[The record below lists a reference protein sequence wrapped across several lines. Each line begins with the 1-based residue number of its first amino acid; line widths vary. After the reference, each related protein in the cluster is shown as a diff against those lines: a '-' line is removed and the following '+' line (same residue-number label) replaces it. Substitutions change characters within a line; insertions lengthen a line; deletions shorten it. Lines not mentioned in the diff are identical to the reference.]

1 MSMTDPI
8 ADLLTRLRNGVR
20 ARKTQVDVPWS
31 LIKDRMVAV
40 MVQEGYLSDYT
51 VVEEGGHKNLRV
63 SLKYDA
69 QNRPVITGLKRISRP
84 SLRTYVGTKEI
95 PSVRGGLGVNILS
108 TSAGILVDR
117 EAAKRGLGGELL
129 CSVW

>member
-31 LIKDRMVAV
+31 IIKERVVTV
-40 MVQEGYLSDYT
+40 MVQEGYLSDCT
-51 VVEEGGHKNLRV
+51 VVEEGGHKKLRV

-69 QNRPVITGLKRISRP
+69 QNRPVITGIRRISRP

-117 EAAKRGLGGELL
+117 EAAKRGVGGELL

>member
-20 ARKTQVDVPWS
+20 ARKTQVEVPWS
-31 LIKDRMVAV
+31 RIKERLVGVLIA
-40 MVQEGYLSDYT
+40 EGYLSEYS
-51 VVEEGGHKNLRV
+51 VVEQGSHKVLRV
-63 SLKYDA
+63 WLRYDA
-69 QNRPVITGLKRISRP
+69 QNRPVITGIKRISRP
-84 SLRTYVGTKEI
+84 SLRAYVGSRDI

-108 TSAGILVDR
+108 TSAGVLVDR
-117 EAAKRGLGGELL
+117 EATKRGLGGEVL

>member
-40 MVQEGYLSDYT
+40 MVQEGYLSGYT
-51 VVEEGGHKNLRV
+51 VAEEGGHKNLRV

>member
-1 MSMTDPI
+1 MGMTDPI

-20 ARKTQVDVPWS
+20 ARKTQVDAPWS
-31 LIKDRMVAV
+31 VIKERLVAV
-40 MVQEGYLSDYT
+40 IVQEGYLTGYT

-63 SLKYDA
+63 ALKYDA
-69 QNRPVITGLKRISRP
+69 QNRPVITGIKRVSRP
-84 SLRTYVGTKEI
+84 SLRAYVGTREI
-95 PSVRGGLGVNILS
+95 PTVRGGLGVNILS

-117 EAAKRGLGGELL
+117 EAVKRGLGGELL

>member
-1 MSMTDPI
+1 MGMTDPI

-20 ARKTQVDVPWS
+20 ARKTQVDAPWS
-31 LIKDRMVAV
+31 VIKERLVAV
-40 MVQEGYLSDYT
+40 IVEEGYLTGYT

-63 SLKYDA
+63 ALKYDA
-69 QNRPVITGLKRISRP
+69 QNRPVITGIKRVSRP
-84 SLRTYVGTKEI
+84 SLRAYVGTREI
-95 PSVRGGLGVNILS
+95 PTVRSGLGVNILS

-117 EAAKRGLGGELL
+117 EAVKRGLGGELL

>member
-1 MSMTDPI
+1 MTDPI